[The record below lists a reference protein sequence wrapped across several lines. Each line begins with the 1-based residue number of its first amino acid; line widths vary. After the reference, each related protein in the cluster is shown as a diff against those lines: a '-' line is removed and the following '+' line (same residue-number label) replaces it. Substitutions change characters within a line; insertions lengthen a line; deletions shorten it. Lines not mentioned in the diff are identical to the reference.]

1 MANPKVGAQAED
13 VAEITSQSDDNMIRV
28 RRGNNVRAYVTV
40 VVLFIIN
47 LLNYMDRQTVAG
59 LLNGIQ
65 AYFGIQDNNSAAGL
79 LQTVFICSY
88 MILAPVFGYLGDRY
102 RRKYLMAAG
111 ILVWSATVF
120 ASTLLSKDS
129 FWWFLV
135 LRGVV
140 GIGEASYSTIAPTV
154 IADLFTGDMRTRM
167 LSFFYFAIPVGSGL
181 GYIVGTEVAAVFDHQ
196 WQWGLRVTPII
207 GAVCVLM
214 CIFVVHEPKRGAI
227 ERGENP
233 HSVSACD
240 VHNTTSWWAD
250 LKYLT
255 TVKSFIWLNLGF
267 TCVSFV
273 TGALAFWAPKFL
285 LYATKAQ
292 GISVTESE
300 VSLKV
305 GIITCVAG
313 IVGVWL
319 GAEIAWRYRTRNR
332 KADALV
338 CAVALI
344 GSAPFLYGCLVLA
357 SKNIKVTYALVFFG
371 EVLLFM
377 NWAPVGDMVLYLII
391 PSRRSTAEAVQI
403 LVSHLFGDAGSPWLV
418 GEISD
423 RIRGEGNSDK
433 DHAQSMEYSLLMSTF
448 ISVVGG
454 FCFIMCSIYLVND
467 REKAEQFTRNED
479 DDTSSLLDT
488 VPSDN
493 FLQAGCENAAVD
505 SYSVDDNEDDELFDV
520 DPVSPAM
527 SEREALVVPVDVQGT
542 PPTADEEQNCQIV

>member
-1 MANPKVGAQAED
+1 MSVATNGVANPKVGAQAED

-59 LLNGIQ
+59 LLYGIQ
-65 AYFGIQDNNSAAGL
+65 KYFGIQDNNSAAGL

-140 GIGEASYSTIAPTV
+140 GIGEASYSTIAPTL

-233 HSVSACD
+233 HSVSASD

-292 GISVTESE
+292 GISETESE

-448 ISVVGG
+448 ISVIGG

-467 REKAEQFTRNED
+467 REKAEQFTGNED

-493 FLQAGCENAAVD
+493 FFQAGRENGAVD
-505 SYSVDDNEDDELFDV
+505 SYSVDDNEDELLDV

-527 SEREALVVPVDVQGT
+527 S
-542 PPTADEEQNCQIV
+542 

>member
-1 MANPKVGAQAED
+1 MSFASNGVANPKVASQAGE
-13 VAEITSQSDDNMIRV
+13 AGEIASQSDDKMINV
-28 RRGNNVRAYVTV
+28 VRGNNVRAYLTV

-59 LLNGIQ
+59 LLDGIQ
-65 AYFGIQDNNSAAGL
+65 SYFDIQDNNSAAGL

-88 MILAPVFGYLGDRY
+88 MVLAPVFGYLGDRY

-111 ILVWSATVF
+111 ILVWSGTVF
-120 ASTLLSKDS
+120 ASTMLSKDS
-129 FWWFLV
+129 LV
-135 LRGVV
+135 WPSVL
-140 GIGEASYSTIAPTV
+140 A
-154 IADLFTGDMRTRM
+154 M
-167 LSFFYFAIPVGSGL
+167 LSFILNIWHYILSGL
-181 GYIVGTEVAAVFDHQ
+181 GYIVGTEVAALFGHQ

-207 GAVCVLM
+207 GAVCVFL

-233 HSVSACD
+233 HGVSASD

-250 LKYLT
+250 LKYLA

-285 LYATKAQ
+285 LYATRAQ
-292 GISVTESE
+292 GISETESE

-357 SKNIKVTYALVFFG
+357 STNIKVTYALIFFG

-377 NWAPVGDMVLYLII
+377 NWAPVGDMVLYIII
-391 PSRRSTAEAVQI
+391 PSRRSTAEAAQI

-423 RIRGEGNSDK
+423 RIRGAGSSDK
-433 DHAQSMEYSLLMSTF
+433 DRAQSMEYSLLMSTF
-448 ISVVGG
+448 ISVIGG
-454 FCFIMCSIYLVND
+454 FCFIMCSIYLVDD
-467 REKAEQFTRNED
+467 REKAEQVTRNED
-479 DDTSSLLDT
+479 EDTNSLLNT
-488 VPSDN
+488 VPSDD
-493 FLQAGCENAAVD
+493 FLQAGHENGAVD
-505 SYSVDDNEDDELFDV
+505 NCSDYDDDNDDDELLD
-520 DPVSPAM
+520 DEPISPAM
-527 SEREALVVPVDVQGT
+527 SEREALVVPVDVHGT
-542 PPTADEEQNCQIV
+542 PPTAEEEHNFKVV

>member
-1 MANPKVGAQAED
+1 
-13 VAEITSQSDDNMIRV
+13 
-28 RRGNNVRAYVTV
+28 
-40 VVLFIIN
+40 
-47 LLNYMDRQTVAG
+47 
-59 LLNGIQ
+59 
-65 AYFGIQDNNSAAGL
+65 
-79 LQTVFICSY
+79 
-88 MILAPVFGYLGDRY
+88 
-102 RRKYLMAAG
+102 MAAG

-140 GIGEASYSTIAPTV
+140 GIGEASYSTIAPTL

-233 HSVSACD
+233 HSVSASD

-292 GISVTESE
+292 GISETESE

-448 ISVVGG
+448 ISVIGG

-467 REKAEQFTRNED
+467 REKAEQFTGNED

-493 FLQAGCENAAVD
+493 FFQAGCENGAVD
-505 SYSVDDNEDDELFDV
+505 SYSVDDNEDELLDV

-542 PPTADEEQNCQIV
+542 PPTADEEQNSQVV